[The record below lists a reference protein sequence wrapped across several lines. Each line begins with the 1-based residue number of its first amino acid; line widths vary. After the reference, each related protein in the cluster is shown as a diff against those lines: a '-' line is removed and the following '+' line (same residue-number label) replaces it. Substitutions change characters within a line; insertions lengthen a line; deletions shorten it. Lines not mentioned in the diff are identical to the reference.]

1 MENESVVSGT
11 SIARSSVGFSR
22 FARYAWGVL
31 VINLFVIG
39 WGAFVRATGSGAGCG
54 SHWPSCNGQV
64 IPRPEQVETIIEF
77 THRVTSGLA
86 LISVAVML
94 VWAFRAYPRRHAVR
108 AGAVVSSVF
117 IILEALLGAG
127 LVLFGLTADND
138 TIARAYVMMAHLINT
153 LILVAAISLTAWWA
167 TVGPPQGFHTRGRLP
182 GLLLLSIL
190 AMMVLGASGAITAL
204 GDTLFPASS
213 LAEGLRQDFA
223 DDAHILLRLR
233 IFHPMI
239 AVVTGLI
246 AAGTAWLLRRRYAH
260 PHLQKLGGLLIAIF
274 LTQLVLGVINV
285 ILLAPV
291 WMQIVHLIV
300 SELVWITLILTTA
313 VTLGTIDLLP
323 GTVQN

>member
-1 MENESVVSGT
+1 MEKDHAVPAKN
-11 SIARSSVGFSR
+11 IALSSSRLSR

-31 VINLFVIG
+31 VLNLFVIG

-77 THRVTSGLA
+77 IHRVTSGLA
-86 LISVAVML
+86 LISIAVML

-117 IILEALLGAG
+117 IIFEALLGAG

-138 TIARAYVMMAHLINT
+138 TITRAYVMMAHLINT

-167 TVGPPQGFHTRGRLP
+167 SLGPPEGFYTRGRLP

-204 GDTLFPASS
+204 GDTLFPANS
-213 LAEGLRQDFA
+213 LAEGLRQDFSA
-223 DDAHILLRLR
+223 DAHFLLRLR

-239 AVVTGLI
+239 AIITGFI
-246 AAGTAWLLRRRYAH
+246 AAGTAWLLRRRYTH
-260 PHLQKLGGLLIAIF
+260 PRLQKLSGLLIAMF

-291 WMQIVHLIV
+291 WMQLVHLIV
-300 SELVWITLILTTA
+300 SELVWITIILTAA
-313 VTLGTIDLLP
+313 VTLGTADLLP
-323 GTVQN
+323 GPVEN